1 MPPRQTKHRHVLNRQ
16 TTGIRH
22 TSQRNDRNPLL
33 VNLEAGVNYPPEH
46 VCDKTKNLL
55 RHDPQCKHQLTN
67 WWRELCSRVC
77 TDCIDLPACVRKR
90 PKWLKRGG
98 RKTRKNNR
106 RKTKKNRK
114 S

>member
-1 MPPRQTKHRHVLNRQ
+1 MSPRQTTHRHILNRQ

-22 TSQRNDRNPLL
+22 TSQRNGRNPLL
-33 VNLEAGVNYPPEH
+33 VNLEAGVNYPSKY
-46 VCDKTKNLL
+46 VCEKTKNLL
-55 RHDPQCKHQLTN
+55 RHDPQCKHPLTN
-67 WWRELCSRVC
+67 QWRELCSHVC
-77 TDCIDLPACVRKR
+77 TDCRDLPACVRKR
-90 PKWLKRGG
+90 PKRGG